1 MKFWISIIFNKTFL
15 EQSIWICKWV
25 SWWCHRLTIFH
36 GFCSQKWR
44 KSHTF
49 QLRES
54 KTCLISTMNN
64 VCSGIFWYGEM
75 LLHVWAKQIK
85 MFKIL
90 YTQCMENC
98 QAMTSSTHS
107 FAHSY
112 PLLTKCFTANYEN
125 SQFHIFLM
133 FYPIYIKF
141 SLFCS
146 KFFTLFIHWINLNL
160 DWISPLSPDE
170 RERDREGL
178 SYLVMTRRC
187 WKSSG
192 VMLLGSFFLASTK
205 SCSTHYKINTQKRYT
220 CKCVPWGND
229 IPNFITG
236 NPHTIDLICIDI
248 IASPCWGRSHCL
260 VKSLV

>member
-64 VCSGIFWYGEM
+64 VCSGIFLDGEM
-75 LLHVWAKQIK
+75 LIHVWAKQIK
-85 MFKIL
+85 KFKIL

-112 PLLTKCFTANYEN
+112 LLFMKCFTENYKN
-125 SQFHIFLM
+125 SKFHIFLM

-146 KFFTLFIHWINLNL
+146 KLFTLSIHWINLNL
-160 DWISPLSPDE
+160 EWISPLSPDE
-170 RERDREGL
+170 RERRVIIPGDDKKMLEVLRGH
-178 SYLVMTRRC
+178 VV
-187 WKSSG
+187 G
-192 VMLLGSFFLASTK
+192 VVFPRFHKILLHTLQNKHTNE
-205 SCSTHYKINTQKRYT
+205 INVYHEK
-220 CKCVPWGND
+220 
-229 IPNFITG
+229 
-236 NPHTIDLICIDI
+236 
-248 IASPCWGRSHCL
+248 
-260 VKSLV
+260 